1 MAPPSRCVEAE
12 PQSTRMRAKIPAGVH
27 ADRLQPSA
35 EKASTRNAYAEC
47 EPLDVGGG
55 EGGAAPQHGTL
66 VTFYSTVS
74 VSVRSAREGLGIV
87 VAVGP
92 RRRGADRDLSEF
104 IESPLALITI
114 ITPGARSPELAILSL
129 NVSLLSAT
137 LHSVCN
143 VHHLRRCC
151 NANPPTTTVD
161 GSLLQQAARQMQ
173 KKGALDPFSEDLKS
187 DEDPMIADHRF

>member
-92 RRRGADRDLSEF
+92 RRRGADRGMSRCFLATVESYGWE
-104 IESPLALITI
+104 IESGPGILLHDTI
-114 ITPGARSPELAILSL
+114 GRT
-129 NVSLLSAT
+129 
-137 LHSVCN
+137 
-143 VHHLRRCC
+143 RR
-151 NANPPTTTVD
+151 P
-161 GSLLQQAARQMQ
+161 
-173 KKGALDPFSEDLKS
+173 
-187 DEDPMIADHRF
+187 